1 LHFLRWGDLRRRM
14 EDEVEIAEERRRRDA
29 RQLLRHAT
37 INCASFFRE

>member
-1 LHFLRWGDLRRRM
+1 MD
-14 EDEVEIAEERRRRDA
+14 DEAEVAEERQRRDA